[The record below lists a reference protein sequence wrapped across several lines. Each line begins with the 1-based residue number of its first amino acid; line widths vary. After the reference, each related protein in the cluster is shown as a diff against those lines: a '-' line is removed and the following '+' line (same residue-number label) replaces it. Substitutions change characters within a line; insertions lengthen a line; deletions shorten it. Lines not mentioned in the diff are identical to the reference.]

1 MLRGVLS
8 GSPASAP
15 VFVFDLTTD
24 IKPSPYIAVRYN
36 LGGDEGSFR
45 MRLAG
50 LEVTAWRGRIMVL
63 AYKHPEEQEQF
74 TGETS
79 ASPVGGGR
87 IRRRYEHERAEPREE
102 MDDFT
107 VLARALQEREAR
119 LYFNVRLWSRSAFY
133 EHQATATLTT
143 VGKRDLQVWFD
154 RVLEQQQG

>member
-1 MLRGVLS
+1 MRY
-8 GSPASAP
+8 AP
-15 VFVFDLTTD
+15 VLPLEPVA
-24 IKPSPYIAVRYN
+24 KVNHN
-36 LGGDEGSFR
+36 LHHR
-45 MRLAG
+45 
-50 LEVTAWRGRIMVL
+50 
-63 AYKHPEEQEQF
+63 
-74 TGETS
+74 
-79 ASPVGGGR
+79 PVGGGR